1 MSIIYCEKHDLRWDS
16 DFLEECPQCSDDR
29 EEEFPSKETDEK
41 LDDPRHGQAD
51 HINRE
56 NRVGRWKR

>member
-16 DFLEECPQCSDDR
+16 DFLEECPQCENEHP
-29 EEEFPSKETDEK
+29 EEPDEK